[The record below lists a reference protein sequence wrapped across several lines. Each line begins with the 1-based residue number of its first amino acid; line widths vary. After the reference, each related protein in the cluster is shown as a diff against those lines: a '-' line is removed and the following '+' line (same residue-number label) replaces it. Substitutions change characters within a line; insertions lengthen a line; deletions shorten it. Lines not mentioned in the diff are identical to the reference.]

1 MQTRSGEIKAGPSL
15 GKVPL
20 FAVCFILAPSL
31 RRAAAVLSCAGQEPS
46 ARIRSS
52 GAPCR
57 RSLSPAIRSAP
68 AMVRMRCAMMRT
80 ACFVQSG
87 RGRGRRNNGF
97 VFRVPAGSGF
107 LRQDGKAVPLFQKD
121 DAGKEKGEMV
131 YLKT

>member
-1 MQTRSGEIKAGPSL
+1 MQTRSGEIKAGPSF

-87 RGRGRRNNGF
+87 RGCGRNSGF
-97 VFRVPAGSGF
+97 IFRVQADSGF
-107 LRQDGKAVPLFQKD
+107 LRQDGKTVPLFQKD

>member
-87 RGRGRRNNGF
+87 RGCGRNSGF
-97 VFRVPAGSGF
+97 IFRVQAYSGF
-107 LRQDGKAVPLFQKD
+107 LRQDGKTVPLFQKD